1 MKFRLLAALGAS
13 IHDYER
19 LLHSKECVV
28 FNNKRSNL
36 IHVIYVL
43 IHLLAGVGATVSFLQ
58 HALHTMKLPVE
69 AFYMLPVIV

>member
-13 IHDYER
+13 IHGYER
-19 LLHSKECVV
+19 LLDCSECVV
-28 FNNKRSNL
+28 FNNKRGNR

-43 IHLLAGVGATVSFLQ
+43 IRLLAEVGATASFQ
-58 HALHTMKLPVE
+58 HNALHTMKLPVE